1 MYIMTNSTN
10 TNYLPK
16 NIFVIDAE
24 YIDRVAFNLTVNFER
39 MLGRRIP
46 KADLA
51 NWLDYIALDS
61 GLQPEEDQSFLVIF
75 IHEKNFTAFDN
86 FEPSSLKEI
95 NGMSFKDN
103 LGEFTIESYVVEIN
117 ITNKQNH
124 FIDTLDLLANDNRV
138 ENIMLIAD
146 TETYGSVIP
155 NSLNK
160 CDKNITTF
168 CMEPIIGHKHKQ
180 EILGYSLTCALGV
193 RSEEFK

>member
-1 MYIMTNSTN
+1 MTNTTATN
-10 TNYLPK
+10 NLPE

-61 GLQPEEDQSFLVIF
+61 GLQPKEDQSFLVIF
-75 IHEKNFTAFDN
+75 IHEKNFTAFEN
-86 FEPSSLKEI
+86 FEPSSLNEI
-95 NGMSFKDN
+95 NGKSFKDSM
-103 LGEFTIESYVVEIN
+103 GEFTIESYAVEN
-117 ITNKQNH
+117 SITNKQDH

-138 ENIMLIAD
+138 KNIMLIAD
-146 TETYGSVIP
+146 TETYGSTIP

-160 CDKNITTF
+160 CDKDITTF
-168 CMEPIIGHKHKQ
+168 SMEPIIGHKHRQ

-193 RSEEFK
+193 RSEEFEQK